1 MGRYAELVTPL
12 SPEGRE
18 EVCFELINLM
28 PESVS
33 TEEAELF
40 GDPIGDAIV
49 STLVP
54 EVYADKSEDDEAL
67 YDLIL
72 RDRDVQLMLKNA
84 LGVLLAERRL
94 PNEQVQFCGHLLGI
108 EVIRTPELVLSY

>member
-108 EVIRTPELVLSY
+108 EVIRTPELALSY